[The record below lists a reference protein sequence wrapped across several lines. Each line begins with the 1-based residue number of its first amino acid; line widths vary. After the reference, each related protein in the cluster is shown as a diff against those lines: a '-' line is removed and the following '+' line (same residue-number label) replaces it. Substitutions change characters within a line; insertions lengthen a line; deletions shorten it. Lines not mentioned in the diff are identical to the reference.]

1 MLTEDVRQRGEC
13 APWIVGGQVLADCL
27 GAFGSLVQ
35 LVRAQVFEARCSR
48 FESGGGRCSF
58 IFG

>member
-35 LVRAQVFEARCSR
+35 LVRAQVFEA
-48 FESGGGRCSF
+48 
-58 IFG
+58 